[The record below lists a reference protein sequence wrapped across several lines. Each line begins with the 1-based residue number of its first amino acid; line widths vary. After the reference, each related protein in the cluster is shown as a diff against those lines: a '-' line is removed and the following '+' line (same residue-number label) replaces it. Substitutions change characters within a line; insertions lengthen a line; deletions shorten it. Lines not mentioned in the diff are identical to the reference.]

1 MTVNIRRAQSN
12 DLSALVALEN
22 ASFNY
27 DQIGL
32 RSFTHLLKQK
42 SSLLWCAEIN
52 GEIIGYAIIL
62 TRKNSRKWRI
72 YSIAIAPHARGKGI
86 GKALML
92 AIMENAKSATV
103 SALSLEVKCDNK
115 GAIELYRQLGFEV
128 IDVLPAY
135 YSDGTDGYRL
145 QITLESCPQ

>member
-1 MTVNIRRAQSN
+1 MNVTIRRATN
-12 DLSALVALEN
+12 TDLSALVTLEN
-22 ASFNY
+22 NSFNY

-32 RSFTHLLKQK
+32 RSFAHLLKQR
-42 SSLLWCAEIN
+42 SSLLWCAEADQQ
-52 GEIIGYAIIL
+52 IIGYAIIL

-72 YSIAIAPHARGKGI
+72 YSIAIAPEARGKGI

-92 AIMENAKSATV
+92 EVIESAKTASV

-128 IDVLPAY
+128 IDLLPEY

-145 QITLESCPQ
+145 QRTLEPQ